1 MIAYDN
7 PKHSSQVP
15 YMNCIIEKQ
24 ARIIKH
30 YENYKCWRGIRYYD
44 EHETRA
50 KNSFNAIVY
59 KQPPLLVNIS
69 S

>member
-15 YMNCIIEKQ
+15 YMNCIIEIQ
-24 ARIIKH
+24 ARIIKFF
-30 YENYKCWRGIRYYD
+30 ENYKCWRGIRYY
-44 EHETRA
+44 ELHETYA
-50 KNSFNAIVY
+50 KNLFNAIVY

>member
-1 MIAYDN
+1 MRQFKSFSN
-7 PKHSSQVP
+7 GSQHE
-15 YMNCIIEKQ
+15 CIEEVQ
-24 ARIIKH
+24 ARIITL
-30 YENYKCWRGIRYYD
+30 YENYKCWRGIRYYGL
-44 EHETRA
+44 HETYA